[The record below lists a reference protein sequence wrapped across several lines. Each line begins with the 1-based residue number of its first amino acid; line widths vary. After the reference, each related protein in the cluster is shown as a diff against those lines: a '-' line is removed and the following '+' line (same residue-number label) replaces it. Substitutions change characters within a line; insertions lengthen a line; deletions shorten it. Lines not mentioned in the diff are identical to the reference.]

1 MESLLKLNQVLNHLK
16 NTFIGKNTIVDLFG
30 IGLIAKE
37 NIFLLGPPGTAK
49 SALVRGLSKSLTDGN
64 NFEYLLTRFTEPN
77 ELFGPIDIRKLKEG
91 ELITNTTNMLPEAAL
106 VFLDEIFNAN
116 SAILNS
122 LLTALNENIYRR
134 GGQVIKLPA
143 IMFVGASNQLP
154 DDEALEALYDRFL
167 VRVKSDYVEP
177 NLLEQVLTAG
187 RQIENTNL
195 EDIPQI
201 EVNDIKRL
209 NEKSKQVDLSPIRE
223 KYVEL
228 IHSLRHSGIQISDRR
243 AVKIQNLI
251 AASAVICERDV
262 AELSD
267 LWVLKHTWNTE
278 EQIEILEG
286 LIHSTIQSEITQTS
300 HPRAVDNQLPNAEEL
315 AKLLEEL
322 EKDWSK
328 DDLTFEER
336 NVIKDKLRHLQD
348 RSAWLSDEVK
358 KEYLQ
363 SKIED
368 LWKQMFQTV

>member
-1 MESLLKLNQVLNHLK
+1 MEALLKLNQVLDQLK
-16 NTFIGKNTIVDLFG
+16 NKFIGKNNIVDLLG

-37 NIFLLGPPGTAK
+37 NVFLLGPPGTAK
-49 SALVRGLSKSLTDGN
+49 SALVNALSACFTKGN

-77 ELFGPIDIRKLKEG
+77 ELFGPIDIRRLKEG
-91 ELITNTTNMLPEAAL
+91 ELITNTNGMLPEASF

-154 DDEALEALYDRFL
+154 NDEALEALYDRFL
-167 VRVKSDYVEP
+167 VRVKSDYVAPE
-177 NLLEQVLTAG
+177 LLGQVLVSG
-187 RQIENTNL
+187 RQMTKGIPSEMSKIDI
-195 EDIPQI
+195 EDICELQ
-201 EVNDIKRL
+201 NQ
-209 NEKSKQVDLSPIRE
+209 SKAVDLSQVHG

-251 AASAVICERDV
+251 AASAVICKRKIADV
-262 AELSD
+262 SD
-267 LWVLKHTWNTE
+267 LWVLKYVWNTE

-286 LIHSTIQSEITQTS
+286 IINAVVKPNISEYS
-300 HPRAVDNQLPNAEEL
+300 HPRASEDQLPNGEEL
-315 AKLLEEL
+315 VNLLEEL
-322 EKDWSK
+322 ELAWEKAG
-328 DDLTFEER
+328 LTFEEQ
-336 NVIKDKLRHLQD
+336 NVIKDKLRLLQD
-348 RSAWLSDEVK
+348 RTAWLSDQIQ

-363 SKIED
+363 SKIEH
-368 LWKQMFQTV
+368 LWKQMLQTV